1 MIPSWS
7 FSPLNIA
14 CLVLS
19 VGCKSNLFTN
29 TLYFF
34 YYFNISK
41 CSYTTSHHLSFMKLI
56 VTII

>member
-29 TLYFF
+29 ILNFF
-34 YYFNISK
+34 FTISI
-41 CSYTTSHHLSFMKLI
+41 YQNAVTQPRTIYHL
-56 VTII
+56 